1 LTLRRRFLGNS
12 LRMHAEVQ
20 PAFVSREAPLEIT
33 VNFGVLAGRDVERK
47 EIETLAEQ
55 LSPLVSGVTVIGGH
69 RYEFAVGAAEVSAS
83 EVTARFDDFLL
94 PTDRAERE
102 AFVDELVATINQW
115 ARAAAATAPAAGE
128 DLASRIA
135 RETAHKNLER

>member
-1 LTLRRRFLGNS
+1 
-12 LRMHAEVQ
+12 MHTEVQ

-33 VNFGVLAGRDVERK
+33 VNFGVLAGRDVERR
-47 EIETLAEQ
+47 EIEALAEQ
-55 LSPLVSGVTVIGGH
+55 LSPLVSGVTVISGH

-94 PTDRAERE
+94 PTGRAERE
-102 AFVDELVATINQW
+102 AFAVELIATINRW
-115 ARAAAATAPAAGE
+115 ALTAAATAPAAAE

-135 RETAHKNLER
+135 RETANKAWDADAPA